1 MQVEFPNHSKVLY
14 SKDMVLSVRGKGNTN
29 CQVCIK
35 EMNESKPLAKHRKG
49 KEFIKTRVLGGKLG

>member
-1 MQVEFPNHSKVLY
+1 MQVELPNHSKVLY

-35 EMNESKPLAKHRKG
+35 EMNESEPLAKHRKG